1 MRKQGAFFIKSC
13 AFAHIA
19 GMKRRWQLNCAAA
32 CSALALLF
40 TLPKVSQMSSLE
52 ELSLPHLGYYTCE
65 EITLGGKEIT
75 ADFSLLRIE
84 LKRDGK
90 MLLCM
95 RDALGRE
102 CTQEFSYEY
111 TQGEEELLI
120 RAQVGERTVE
130 RKLRF
135 EDGAILFIENLG
147 GKVLIA
153 KFSRK

>member
-1 MRKQGAFFIKSC
+1 
-13 AFAHIA
+13 
-19 GMKRRWQLNCAAA
+19 MKRQWQLNCAAA

-40 TLPKVSQMSSLE
+40 ALPKVSQMSSLE

-65 EITLGGKEIT
+65 EVILGGKEIT
-75 ADFSLLRIE
+75 DDFSLLRIE

-90 MLLCM
+90 MLLSM

-102 CTQEFSYEY
+102 RTQEFSYEY
-111 TQGEEELLI
+111 TQGEELLL

-135 EDGAILFIENLG
+135 EDGVILFVENLG